1 MITRAHPRVRG
12 DVSENPWRRHL
23 QKGSPPRARGRRA
36 AARVTCGVRGLTP
49 ACAGTSRSRF
59 TRCCRRLGSPPRARG
74 RPFGAV
80 VGLRRNGLTP
90 ACAGTSAAAEHGLA
104 VFGAH
109 PRVRGDVVS
118 PIRAAYCS
126 QGSPPRARGR
136 PKRFR
141 WSCCL
146 RGLTPACAGTS
157 DLLRRG
163 CGDEPGSPPR
173 ARGRRR
179 ARLARTHVRGLTPAC
194 AGTSVRRA
202 ERHPRHGAHP
212 RVRGDVVGVSVIAWF
227 LSGSPPRARGRL
239 HLVDASLGGL
249 GLTPACAGTSSTSG
263 HWRSARRAHPRVR
276 GDVRR
281 GVRVVVDESGLTPAR
296 AGTSDLATGAGQ
308 ADRAHP
314 RVRGDVR
321 LQRRQDRRHLGL
333 TPACAGTSSR
343 PSRPRW
349 RGRAHPR
356 VRGDVRQAATRSSPA
371 GGSPPRA
378 RGRRV

>member
-227 LSGSPPRARGRL
+227 LSGSPPRARGRRPGRPRPL
-239 HLVDASLGGL
+239 IRG
-249 GLTPACAGTSSTSG
+249 GLTPACAGTSRGRHHVAVPRTGSPPRARGRPWSWSGSTRCTG
-263 HWRSARRAHPRVR
+263 AHPRVR
-276 GDVRR
+276 GDVTFSGCPEGSPR
-281 GVRVVVDESGLTPAR
+281 GSPPRAR
-296 AGTSDLATGAGQ
+296 GRPLSSWITISL
-308 ADRAHP
+308 R
-314 RVRGDVR
+314 
-321 LQRRQDRRHLGL
+321 GL
-333 TPACAGTSSR
+333 TPACAGTSDLGD
-343 PSRPRW
+343 PGPVC
-349 RGRAHPR
+349 GGAHPR
-356 VRGDVRQAATRSSPA
+356 VRGDVYRPNVTQNTS

-378 RGRRV
+378 RGRPG